1 MCNCHR
7 SRDEECQEECLGEP
21 GQEVRPRSH
30 DVPLLSQSQRA
41 RAQTLDLVTLTE
53 EQLCTLEK
61 TYHIPLRLDGNQKET
76 PIN

>member
-21 GQEVRPRSH
+21 GQEVRPRRH

-41 RAQTLDLVTLTE
+41 RAQTLDLVTFRDAKSNKNSRVTFLA
-53 EQLCTLEK
+53 K
-61 TYHIPLRLDGNQKET
+61 KN
-76 PIN
+76 

>member
-21 GQEVRPRSH
+21 GQEVRPRRH

-41 RAQTLDLVTLTE
+41 RAQTLDLVTLIE
-53 EQLCTLEK
+53 E
-61 TYHIPLRLDGNQKET
+61 HA
-76 PIN
+76 